1 MYLLQ
6 VTKSNGVF
14 EHSLRFATF
23 DSLDVLFSLASM
35 PINYPSSSRP
45 LWPLPALFLLP
56 DFQAECPKTGV
67 SNASFSNFIQYQA
80 FKAIP
85 SVNQMIPNSAS

>member
-1 MYLLQ
+1 MNCTLYMGNDMINEFYLNKTVAGGGCIFFFPINYIFTCKMYLLQ

-45 LWPLPALFLLP
+45 L
-56 DFQAECPKTGV
+56 
-67 SNASFSNFIQYQA
+67 
-80 FKAIP
+80 
-85 SVNQMIPNSAS
+85 